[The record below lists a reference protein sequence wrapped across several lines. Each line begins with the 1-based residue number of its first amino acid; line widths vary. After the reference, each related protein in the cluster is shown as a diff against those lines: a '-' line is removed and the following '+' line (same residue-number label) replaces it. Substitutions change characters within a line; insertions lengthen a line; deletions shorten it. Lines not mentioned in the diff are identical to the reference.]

1 MVGAG
6 WFAGLNGRAISREW
20 PSARNKKAPLHKVQR
35 RSIKPFFYP
44 NSQ

>member
-6 WFAGLNGRAISREW
+6 WLAGLNGRAISHGW

-35 RSIKPFFYP
+35 RLIDPFVQP
-44 NSQ
+44 NNQ